1 MIDYLIIT
9 HGIKGMPNHFFC
21 EEGIYQ
27 KSYCPR
33 KRTMPEQV
41 IKKIRNGLCRGFKI
55 DGRFYSL
62 TALEKR
68 RYRLSGVVF
77 KVKDNFPF

>member
-9 HGIKGMPNHFFC
+9 HGIKGMPFHFFS
-21 EEGIYQ
+21 EAGIYQ
-27 KSYCPR
+27 MSHCPR
-33 KRTMPEQV
+33 KRTLPEQV
-41 IKKIRNGLCRGFKI
+41 IKKICNGLCRGFKI

-68 RYRLSGVVF
+68 FYPVTRVVF
-77 KVKDNFPF
+77 KVKDECPF